1 MDTKVR
7 HHNLDLLKVIAIFA
21 VCIYHFW
28 YGGYSFS
35 SVAATFLNNYT
46 YPFLS
51 ICVPMFFMVNGALLL
66 DREGFNAK
74 KHYQGLLRLVA
85 QYFVWY
91 ALTTLIMG
99 ILAGYD
105 FFALGKAHLLNV
117 FFFQLPVEEIEVNH
131 LWFIPALCCVY
142 MLYPFYKAIF
152 SQDNADSKLALK
164 VFLIFIYVYNFL
176 IHDFDNFKA
185 LFPHLRS
192 IATYAL
198 NGFHPFAGYIATMS
212 FYFLL
217 GGILHKNREKLKK
230 IRAFWGI
237 PMILAGL
244 CLAYATRYVT
254 ALTNPIFD
262 IVFDAYNT
270 NGTLLCAL
278 GTWLLAGKVN
288 FSFLQKVKL
297 LPLIRCISENTLTI
311 FYTHWILG
319 SLIRKF
325 CTYPVGH
332 LWNLL
337 HGVLL
342 VSVGTLLGLALK
354 RIPLLKHLITR

>member
-1 MDTKVR
+1 MRCEALDTVRIGFIGVGARGQRAVERMMNIEGTKVVALCDFIDK
-7 HHNLDLLKVIAIFA
+7 NLEASCAIVA
-21 VCIYHFW
+21 K
-28 YGGYSFS
+28 YGGEVPITLKGEEGWRTLCEREDVDLIY
-35 SVAATFLNNYT
+35 
-46 YPFLS
+46 
-51 ICVPMFFMVNGALLL
+51 ICTDWVSHA
-66 DREGFNAK
+66 
-74 KHYQGLLRLVA
+74 
-85 QYFVWY
+85 
-91 ALTTLIMG
+91 
-99 ILAGYD
+99 
-105 FFALGKAHLLNV
+105 
-117 FFFQLPVEEIEVNH
+117 
-131 LWFIPALCCVY
+131 
-142 MLYPFYKAIF
+142 
-152 SQDNADSKLALK
+152 
-164 VFLIFIYVYNFL
+164 
-176 IHDFDNFKA
+176 
-185 LFPHLRS
+185 S